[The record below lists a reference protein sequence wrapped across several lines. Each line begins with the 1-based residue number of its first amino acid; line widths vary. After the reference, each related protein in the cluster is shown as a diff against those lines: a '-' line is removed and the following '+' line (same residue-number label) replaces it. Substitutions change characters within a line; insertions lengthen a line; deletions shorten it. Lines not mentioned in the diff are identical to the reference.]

1 LLDNNPAT
9 AIRPAGLRNGVS
21 GLTATAGGGYNAL
34 IGDIKALTG
43 ALLTATAGNVRKGV
57 FLMNPQQ
64 TLSISLTQP
73 PYAATGLFPF
83 ADEIGNGRLRTF
95 SVIESANVPLG
106 MVIALD
112 AADFVSAGSESP
124 RFEVSDQ
131 ATLHFDDTSPQ
142 DITGGTPSPAVPV
155 RSMFQTD
162 SMALRLVWPM
172 NWLLRR
178 TGMVSWVSSVTW

>member
-1 LLDNNPAT
+1 
-9 AIRPAGLRNGVS
+9 
-21 GLTATAGGGYNAL
+21 
-34 IGDIKALTG
+34 
-43 ALLTATAGNVRKGV
+43 
-57 FLMNPQQ
+57 MNPQQ

-112 AADFVSAGSESP
+112 AADFVSAGSEAP

-131 ATLHFDDTSPQ
+131 ATLHFDDTNPQ

-172 NWLLRR
+172 NWTLRR